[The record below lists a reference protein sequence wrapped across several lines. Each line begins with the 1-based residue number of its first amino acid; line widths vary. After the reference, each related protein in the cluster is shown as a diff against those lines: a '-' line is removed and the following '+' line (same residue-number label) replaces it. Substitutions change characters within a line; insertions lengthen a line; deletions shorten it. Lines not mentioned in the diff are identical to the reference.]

1 MIFAFLRITS
11 FFTSS
16 SILFPQGTPNIV
28 KILLCLFLSV
38 VISLNTGI
46 NIQPEN
52 MYMLVSYGVL
62 EILTGL
68 FLGYITSICF
78 NAIKIG
84 GQLIDIQ
91 MGLSMA
97 NIYDATTK
105 TQTTLIGNLVYWIGV
120 LVFFSM
126 NGHHILIEGLQY
138 SFKIIEIGTPII
150 ENNLD
155 YLIKIFV
162 EYFTIG
168 FKISIPVSLAL
179 LISEIVMGLVSRS
192 VPQFNVMILGMPM
205 KILVGTL
212 FLLVSLP
219 FIVNESYGLFNVLS
233 KIMSGT
239 FNIR

>member
-28 KILLCLFLSV
+28 KISLCLFLSV

-105 TQTTLIGNLVYWIGV
+105 TQTTLIGNLIYWMGI
-120 LVFFSM
+120 LVFFSI

-155 YLIKIFV
+155 YLIKIFI

-168 FKISIPVSLAL
+168 FKISVSVALAL

-219 FIVNESYGLFNVLS
+219 FIINEFCSLFNALT
-233 KIMSGT
+233 KIISGT
-239 FNIR
+239 FNV

>member
-16 SILFPQGTPNIV
+16 SILFPQGTPNLV
-28 KILLCLFLSV
+28 KIALCLFLSV
-38 VISLNTGI
+38 AVSINTGI
-46 NIQPEN
+46 DVQVES

-84 GQLIDIQ
+84 GQLIDMQ

-97 NIYDATTK
+97 SIYDSTTQ
-105 TQTTLIGNLVYWIGV
+105 TQTTLIGNIMYWMGV
-120 LVFFSM
+120 VVFFAM
-126 NGHHILIEGLQY
+126 NGHHVLIEGLQY

-155 YLIKIFV
+155 YLVKIFI
-162 EYFTIG
+162 EYFNIG
-168 FKISIPVSLAL
+168 FKMSIPVVLAL
-179 LISEIVMGLVSRS
+179 LISEIIMGLISRS

-219 FIVNESYGLFNVLS
+219 FILNECSGLFNALAKV
-233 KIMSGT
+233 MSGT
-239 FNIR
+239 FDIR